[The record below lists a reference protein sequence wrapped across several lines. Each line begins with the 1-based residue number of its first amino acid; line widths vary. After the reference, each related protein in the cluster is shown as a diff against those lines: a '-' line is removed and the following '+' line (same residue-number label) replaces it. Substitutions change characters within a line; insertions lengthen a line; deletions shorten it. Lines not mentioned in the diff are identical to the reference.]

1 MTQKL
6 SHASRTLRHAMST
19 QIELEAK
26 MNDFTCPWCET
37 ELVLRLIGEEQT
49 CVECGTSWTYE
60 DDEEIELPL
69 AA

>member
-1 MTQKL
+1 MN
-6 SHASRTLRHAMST
+6 T
-19 QIELEAK
+19 QIELETR
-26 MNDFTCPWCET
+26 MNDVTCPWCET

-60 DDEEIELPL
+60 DDEKIELPL

>member
-1 MTQKL
+1 
-6 SHASRTLRHAMST
+6 MST

-26 MNDFTCPWCET
+26 MNDLVCPWCET

-49 CVECGTSWTYE
+49 CLECGTTWSYDE
-60 DDEEIELPL
+60 DAEAELAL

>member
-1 MTQKL
+1 
-6 SHASRTLRHAMST
+6 MST
-19 QIELEAK
+19 QLELEAK
-26 MNDFTCPWCET
+26 MNDVTCPWCET

-60 DDEEIELPL
+60 DNEEIELPL